1 METKSNTLA
10 YTIGF
15 VLAFTAFLGLFGAI
29 SLATM
34 FIGIYW
40 AFQLTFTV
48 GWWAGAITYISLLVA
63 YICTMRYGLKLLRKG
78 NK

>member
-1 METKSNTLA
+1 METKNNTFIHA
-10 YTIGF
+10 VGF
-15 VLAFTAFLGLFGAI
+15 IVACVAFMGLFGAI
-29 SLATM
+29 SLAIM

-48 GWWAGAITYISLLVA
+48 GWWAGAVTYISLLLA
-63 YICTMRYGLKLLRKG
+63 YIFTMRYGLKLLGKG